1 MRRLLLFML
10 FAVLWIPKLHAQ
22 EEKLISGTVKDNL
35 NRPIPSISVL
45 VKGSNIGAMTDAGGN
60 FKIPMAGSTGILIF
74 SGVGYEDQEVSVAR
88 KDNINVILQEK
99 NMGIDEVVVMGYS
112 TVDKKHVASSVAQMD
127 MTVVKTRPIF
137 KMQQAFSGTIAGVTM
152 MQGNNLPGSVPG
164 NITIRGV
171 STLQNAAPLVI
182 VDGMEQSL
190 TDIDPAQVKSLTVL
204 KDAAS
209 ASMYGSRG
217 ANGVIIIETE
227 RGSTGQFKVDLN
239 AWAAIDNPIDL
250 PNFVDATRYM
260 KLNNE
265 AKSFQGQ
272 APLFTDE
279 DIRKAESS
287 ETGSVNWL
295 DEVIQKRSFAQN
307 ETASVS
313 GGGGVGTFN
322 LMVGHLQQSG
332 LNSIEGSRKFS
343 ARFNTNVNIANKFV
357 LPTSM
362 PTAYRWTD

>member
-239 AWAAIDNPIDL
+239 AWAAVDNPIDL

-265 AKSFQGQ
+265 AKNFQGQ

-279 DIRKAESS
+279 DIRKAESG

-332 LNSIEGSRKFS
+332 LNSI
-343 ARFNTNVNIANKFV
+343 
-357 LPTSM
+357 
-362 PTAYRWTD
+362 D